1 MNPEFEK
8 EIIADLEKSGFSS
21 ELRSIRTFLSCGWGC
36 TGFAN
41 YFDLDQELITGV
53 DLYAWKDKEVHQEK
67 LRYGV
72 QFRIDAEVK
81 KAEKNPWIVFKEQTD
96 HVIDDHINNLTHIC
110 GLVPFSLR
118 HAMAQNSAYSQ
129 LRWKAYGIHEGFKKP
144 SAPSRSYSAM
154 INACKSAEY
163 TLKVSSAF
171 YREFEERSKGRE
183 DDEHGYKVR
192 FVVFVKPIV
201 VLDGILLAASL
212 SDTGQI
218 SIEEIQFAP
227 VLFHYKS
234 KHCEKG
240 IYLVDIVTLEGL
252 EEYIRM
258 SESRHQTIF
267 DEVEYLALRAS

>member
-8 EIIADLEKSGFSS
+8 KVIADLEKSGFSA
-21 ELRSIRTFLSCGWGC
+21 EFRAIRTFLYRGWGC

-53 DLYAWKDKEVHQEK
+53 DLFAWKDKEKRLER

-81 KAEKNPWIVFKEQTD
+81 KSEKYPWIVFKEKSD

-118 HAMAQNSAYSQ
+118 QEMAQDSVYSQ
-129 LRWKAYGIHEGFKKP
+129 LRWKAYGIHEGFKDP

-154 INACKSAEY
+154 IKACKSAET
-163 TLKVSSAF
+163 TLKSSSAY
-171 YREFEERSKGRE
+171 YREFEENSKGHK
-183 DDEHGYKVR
+183 DDEHAYKER

-201 VLDGILLAASL
+201 ILDGVLLAASL

-227 VLFHYKS
+227 VQFYYKS

-240 IYLVDIVTLEGL
+240 VYLVDIVTLGAL

-258 SESRHQTIF
+258 SEKRHQNIF
-267 DEVEYLALRAS
+267 DKVESLALPAT

>member
-8 EIIADLEKSGFSS
+8 KVIADLEKSGFSS
-21 ELRSIRTFLSCGWGC
+21 ELRAIRTFLSCGWGC

-53 DLYAWKDKEVHQEK
+53 DLYAWKDKEERHER

-81 KAEKNPWIVFKEQTD
+81 KSEKNPWIVFKEKSD

-118 HAMAQNSAYSQ
+118 HAMAQDSTYSQ
-129 LRWKAYGIHEGFKKP
+129 LRWKAYGIHEGFKDP

-154 INACKSAEY
+154 IKACKSAET
-163 TLKVSSAF
+163 TLKAASA
-171 YREFEERSKGRE
+171 YYKEFEEGSKDRE
-183 DDEHGYKVR
+183 DNEHAFKER
-192 FVVFVKPIV
+192 FVVLVKPIV
-201 VLDGILLAASL
+201 ILDGILLAASL

-218 SIEEIQFAP
+218 SVEDIQFAP
-227 VLFHYKS
+227 VQFYYKS

-240 IYLVDIVTLEGL
+240 VYLVDIVTIGGL
-252 EEYIRM
+252 EDYIRM
-258 SESRHQTIF
+258 SERRHQNIF
-267 DEVEYLALRAS
+267 DEVEHLALRAT

>member
-8 EIIADLEKSGFSS
+8 KVIADLEKSGFSS
-21 ELRSIRTFLSCGWGC
+21 ELRAIRTFLSCGWAC

-53 DLYAWKDKEVHQEK
+53 DLYAWKDKEVRHER

-81 KAEKNPWIVFKEQTD
+81 KSEKPWIVFKEESD

-118 HAMAQNSAYSQ
+118 HAMAQDSAYSQ
-129 LRWKAYGIHEGFKKP
+129 LRWKAYGIHEGFKDP
-144 SAPSRSYSAM
+144 NAPSRSYSAM
-154 INACKSAEY
+154 IKACKSAEH
-163 TLKVSSAF
+163 TLKVSSAY
-171 YREFEERSKGRE
+171 YREFEERSKDRE
-183 DDEHGYKVR
+183 DDDRSYKEH

-201 VLDGILLAASL
+201 ILEGILLAAGL

-227 VLFHYKS
+227 VQFYYKS

-252 EEYIRM
+252 KEYIRM
-258 SESRHQTIF
+258 SERRHQNIF
-267 DEVEYLALRAS
+267 DEVEHLALRAT

>member
-8 EIIADLEKSGFSS
+8 RVIADLEKSGFSS
-21 ELRSIRTFLSCGWGC
+21 ELRAIRTFLSCGWGC
-36 TGFAN
+36 SGFAN
-41 YFDLDQELITGV
+41 YYDLDQELITGV
-53 DLYAWKDKEVHQEK
+53 DLYAWRDKEERQER

-81 KAEKNPWIVFKEQTD
+81 KSEKNPWILFKEKSD
-96 HVIDDHINNLTHIC
+96 HVIDDHINNLTYIC

-118 HAMAQNSAYSQ
+118 HPMAQDSAYSQ
-129 LRWKAYGIHEGFKKP
+129 LRWKAYGIHEGFKDP

-154 INACKSAEY
+154 IKACKSAEH
-163 TLKVSSAF
+163 TLKISSA
-171 YREFEERSKGRE
+171 YYKEFEERSKDRE
-183 DDEHGYKVR
+183 DDEHAYKER

-201 VLDGILLAASL
+201 ILDGILLAASL

-227 VLFHYKS
+227 VQFYYKS

-240 IYLVDIVTLEGL
+240 VYLVDIVTLEGL

-258 SESRHQTIF
+258 SERRHQSIF
-267 DEVEYLALRAS
+267 DEVEYLARRGT